1 MKIIVIEKKGAVK
14 EQINEIKPQLRDI
27 IVNLQKSDTLK
38 SKLTKASIF
47 NSSKDVDELFESLL
61 SRYQISLETCMRR
74 SDFIFDSV
82 QFLYYKCPNKH
93 FKRDG

>member
-38 SKLTKASIF
+38 SKLTKAIIF
-47 NSSKDVDELFESLL
+47 NSSKDVDEDRVMH
-61 SRYQISLETCMRR
+61 SRS
-74 SDFIFDSV
+74 
-82 QFLYYKCPNKH
+82 NKTE
-93 FKRDG
+93 FMPI